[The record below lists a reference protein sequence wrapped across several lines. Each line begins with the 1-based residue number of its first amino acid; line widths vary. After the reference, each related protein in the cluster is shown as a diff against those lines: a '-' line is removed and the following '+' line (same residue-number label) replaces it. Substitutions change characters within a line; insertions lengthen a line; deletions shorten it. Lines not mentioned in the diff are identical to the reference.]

1 MWQRKATNEETLS
14 FPCDSQQPHRSF
26 FFLKK
31 RKYTCLSLYRVMYS
45 VYLALALA
53 QLRCTNIFYLF
64 L

>member
-1 MWQRKATNEETLS
+1 MKKPFLFLVIHNNRIEV
-14 FPCDSQQPHRSF
+14 

-31 RKYTCLSLYRVMYS
+31 RKYTCLSLYHVMYS

-53 QLRCTNIFYLF
+53 QLRCINIFYLF